1 MHLKTYQVIH
11 GDDTTDW
18 SETENIPLHMI
29 PVLSGHGSRMDV
41 VLNAPTT
48 KHLELA
54 IELC

>member
-1 MHLKTYQVIH
+1 MHLKTFQVIH

-41 VLNAPTT
+41 CST
-48 KHLELA
+48 
-54 IELC
+54 